1 MSPRGPG
8 KDLDSS
14 PLQAGFAKAGLM
26 QAGLMQVG
34 LTGNVASGKSTVA
47 RRWAEAGVPVVSADA
62 LARQV
67 VEPGS
72 EGLARVVE
80 TFGREV
86 LTETGELDRARLR
99 ARVFADPGAR
109 ARLEALLHPL
119 IAGRREAW
127 VVARRSEGHRLVVS
141 EIPLLFEAG
150 LEGAVDRIVLVDAPP
165 AERLRRLVED
175 RGLEPA
181 EARRIL
187 HAQMDPELKRARA
200 HHVIENDGSLEELDA
215 RADAV
220 LAHLRR
226 EAGA

>member
-1 MSPRGPG
+1 VTPQSLGNEPTP
-8 KDLDSS
+8 SV
-14 PLQAGFAKAGLM
+14 PQAGPAPSGLV
-26 QAGLMQVG
+26 QVG

-62 LARQV
+62 LAREV
-67 VEPGS
+67 VAPGS
-72 EGLARVVE
+72 EGLARVVDA
-80 TFGREV
+80 FGPEV
-86 LTETGELDRARLR
+86 LTRSGELDRARLR
-99 ARVFADPGAR
+99 ALVFDDPEAR

-119 IAGRREAW
+119 LARRREAW
-127 VVARRSEGHRLVVS
+127 IAERRSEGHRLVVS

-165 AERLRRLVED
+165 ATRLRRLVED
-175 RGLEPA
+175 RGLAPA

-187 HAQMDPELKRARA
+187 EAQMDPELKRARA
-200 HHVIENDGSLEELDA
+200 HHVIENDGSLEELHA

-220 LAHLRR
+220 LADLRR

>member
-1 MSPRGPG
+1 MS
-8 KDLDSS
+8 L
-14 PLQAGFAKAGLM
+14 
-26 QAGLMQVG
+26 QVG

-47 RRWAEAGVPVVSADA
+47 RRWGEAGVPVVSADE

-67 VEPGS
+67 VEPGG
-72 EGLARVVE
+72 EGLARVVDA
-80 TFGREV
+80 FGRAV
-86 LTETGELDRARLR
+86 LTETGVLDRAGLR
-99 ARVFADPGAR
+99 ARVFADPDAR

-119 IAGRREAW
+119 IARRREAW
-127 VVARRSEGHRLVVS
+127 VAARVSEGHRLVVS

-175 RGLEPA
+175 RGLEPT

-187 HAQMDPELKRARA
+187 EAQMDPELKRSRA
-200 HHVIENDGSLEELDA
+200 HHVIENDGSLDQLHA

-220 LAHLRR
+220 LADLRR

>member
-1 MSPRGPG
+1 MS
-8 KDLDSS
+8 L
-14 PLQAGFAKAGLM
+14 
-26 QAGLMQVG
+26 QVG

-47 RRWAEAGVPVVSADA
+47 RRWAEAGVPVVSADE

-67 VEPGS
+67 VEPGG
-72 EGLARVVE
+72 EGLARVVDA
-80 TFGREV
+80 FGRAV
-86 LTETGELDRARLR
+86 LTETGALDRAGLR
-99 ARVFADPGAR
+99 ARVFADPDAR

-119 IAGRREAW
+119 IARRREAW
-127 VVARRSEGHRLVVS
+127 VAARVSEGHRLVVS

-175 RGLEPA
+175 RGLEPT

-187 HAQMDPELKRARA
+187 EAQMDPELKRGRA
-200 HHVIENDGSLEELDA
+200 HHVIENDGSLDELHA

-220 LAHLRR
+220 LADLRR